1 MHASSQFTQGFAAQ
15 HSRSIFEGVSK
26 ILNQQNKKNRKRS
39 SSSPTEEIVG
49 SGFVPIF
56 SHNSKNSEDSIRDG
70 KMTTPVLEN
79 SSGGKGDSHS
89 PPNIDNLLSGPDNGN
104 SRMISSIGS
113 VGRKLNDRLNGNEK
127 PGCKCKKT
135 KCLKLYCQCFL
146 QRCSVT
152 TDVVRSKKGGMEP
165 AEHRRVETAH

>member
-79 SSGGKGDSHS
+79 SSGGKKIH
-89 PPNIDNLLSGPDNGN
+89 IHLLILI
-104 SRMISSIGS
+104 ISC
-113 VGRKLNDRLNGNEK
+113 RA
-127 PGCKCKKT
+127 P
-135 KCLKLYCQCFL
+135 
-146 QRCSVT
+146 T
-152 TDVVRSKKGGMEP
+152 TGTLE
-165 AEHRRVETAH
+165 